1 MQHVTWI
8 YFPPIIAHKLVVN
21 STEEANIANFVSE
34 YKKEKNKALVIYS
47 FFGCLFMFETPT
59 NQIKISALL

>member
-34 YKKEKNKALVIYS
+34 YKKEKNKALVIFHFLAVFS
-47 FFGCLFMFETPT
+47 CLKHPLT
-59 NQIKISALL
+59 K